1 MQMTVQNVKRKYLQT
16 KNSTFIS
23 PQQHAQK
30 LPALLTF

>member
-1 MQMTVQNVKRKYLQT
+1 MQMTVQNVKRNLQT